1 MNCYV
6 EFGSNFVIE
15 LIDNQ
20 DHGYV
25 VRFSFD
31 DSYYNICG
39 MHAVEKY
46 LCPVNVFKMLVEK
59 RYVDYDAFCTA

>member
-15 LIDNQ
+15 LIDSQ
-20 DHGYV
+20 EHGYV

-46 LCPVNVFKMLVEK
+46 LCPVNVFKMLV
-59 RYVDYDAFCTA
+59 